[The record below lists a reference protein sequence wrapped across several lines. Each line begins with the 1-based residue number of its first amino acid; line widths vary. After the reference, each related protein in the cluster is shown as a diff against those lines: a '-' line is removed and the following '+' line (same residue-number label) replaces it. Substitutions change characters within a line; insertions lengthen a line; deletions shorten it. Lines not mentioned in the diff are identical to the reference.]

1 MVRIYIR
8 ARTTG
13 RRPPRRHRCT
23 THGPPPSSLPAHEFL
38 GETEA
43 LAMRRRVLNGL
54 AETQGW
60 PSWNLAREEARSL
73 LNETPLP

>member
-1 MVRIYIR
+1 
-8 ARTTG
+8 
-13 RRPPRRHRCT
+13 
-23 THGPPPSSLPAHEFL
+23 
-38 GETEA
+38 
-43 LAMRRRVLNGL
+43 MRRRVLNGL